1 MTTLKHFIRIKHLCV
16 EIISSR
22 KSLLNN
28 NSLPIALRK
37 WMYEENNISKQIPTD
52 TCI

>member
-1 MTTLKHFIRIKHLCV
+1 MTTLKHYIRIKHLCV

-22 KSLLNN
+22 KSL
-28 NSLPIALRK
+28 SLGIALRK